1 MATDL
6 QIELTSQLVLPANP
20 RAVRN
25 ARAFVEN
32 CCHNAHVEG
41 DACDTVALLTS
52 ETVTN
57 AIVHGRSAAHVSV
70 TVRSGLVRVE
80 VWDDDSRL
88 PQIVEQDDEALTG
101 RGMLIVDS
109 LAARWGTTK
118 HLNGKTVWFEVPIE
132 PAVQIPAP
140 GRAGFAAH

>member
-1 MATDL
+1 MAPDVH
-6 QIELTSQLVLPANP
+6 IDLTSQLVLPANP

-25 ARAFVEN
+25 ARTFVEE
-32 CCHNAHVEG
+32 CCHNAHVEE

-57 AIVHGRSAAHVSV
+57 AIVHGRSAAHLSV
-70 TVRSGLVRVE
+70 TVGRGMVLVE
-80 VWDDDSRL
+80 VWDDNSRL
-88 PQIVEQDDEALTG
+88 PEIVEQDDEALNG

-109 LAARWGTTK
+109 LAARWGTTE

-132 PAVQIPAP
+132 PAVQIPDP
-140 GRAGFAAH
+140 ERASFAAH